1 MLVIKSRNDL
11 IAAISLIH
19 GQVGVV
25 KVRIVPGQAAYDGST
40 KNGITTSAYGPWGGS
55 YEFVK

>member
-25 KVRIVPGQAAYDGST
+25 KAAALNVNDRVCAQV
-40 KNGITTSAYGPWGGS
+40 NPQNLERLQIARN
-55 YEFVK
+55 